1 MIKIQTILTLS
12 LVITG
17 LGGVMPTFALDSL
30 RGAAIE
36 KMSAQP
42 AKRRID
48 IVEGGIERSFEE
60 QPPMIPHRI
69 ETYELSLRQQDCL
82 GCHSQ
87 ARAEEENTKPP
98 SESHFVDR
106 DGSRLEKISSR
117 RYFCLQCHMVQ
128 IKGKPLVENTF
139 EGLE

>member
-1 MIKIQTILTLS
+1 MNKIRTILTLS
-12 LVITG
+12 FVIAG
-17 LGGVMPTFALDSL
+17 LSGAMPTFALDSL

-69 ETYELSLRQQDCL
+69 ETYALNLRQQDCL
-82 GCHSQ
+82 NCHSR
-87 ARAEEENTKPP
+87 ARAEAENTKPP
-98 SESHFVDR
+98 SDSHFVDR
-106 DGSRLEKISSR
+106 DGNQLERLSSR
-117 RYFCLQCHMVQ
+117 RYFCTQCHMVQ